1 MRVIIFC
8 CVIAAPMGMVG
19 CDRPQNV
26 KSATPQQNSLPKTT
40 TNTPRRQAERTED
53 LDQQNSLPTTTTN
66 TAQLKAPAGEVH
78 DGITVADL
86 MQTLGMRIFKT
97 RINEPGLPTVKRVAL
112 CVKSPES
119 QPITVVSIE
128 IEDAATPGT
137 LLVFLQEGRWEGYRY
152 IGGIVYKGD
161 NGRTSETSGLIRENP
176 FEKVVGTRSGVGITN
191 RPGLA
196 IIECSGTFRGN
207 DELETTPDAAGI
219 YVKVE

>member
-8 CVIAAPMGMVG
+8 CAIAAPVGRVG

-26 KSATPQQNSLPKTT
+26 KSATPQQNSLPK
-40 TNTPRRQAERTED
+40 
-53 LDQQNSLPTTTTN
+53 TTTN

-97 RINEPGLPTVKRVAL
+97 RINEPGLPTLKRVAL
-112 CVKSPES
+112 CVKSPER

-161 NGRTSETSGLIRENP
+161 NGRTSETSGPIRENP
-176 FEKVVGTRSGVGITN
+176 FEKVGGRRSGTGITN

-196 IIECSGTFRGN
+196 IIECSGTFGGN